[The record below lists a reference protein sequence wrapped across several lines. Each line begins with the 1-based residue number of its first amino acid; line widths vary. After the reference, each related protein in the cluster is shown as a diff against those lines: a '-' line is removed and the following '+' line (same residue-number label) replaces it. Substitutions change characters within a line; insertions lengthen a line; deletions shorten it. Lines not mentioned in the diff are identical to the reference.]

1 MNIKGYKKIYAIIGL
16 VLYLCTYGSLVV
28 SAQTLPD
35 YTVLAPLPGTT
46 KDCNQNDPNANCTTN
61 FKTYLEGM
69 FKLLIGV
76 SAILAFVMLVYAGF
90 LYTTSE
96 GMGQTTNARSKI
108 EDAIWGLILV
118 IGAYAIL
125 NTINPKILEFNL
137 SIKRPEIQTP
147 STGTGAERLSPDQV
161 KKEKRVLDWL
171 SATPNPIDINKGA
184 CIDRLVNCTNVVGL
198 PQQTLTML
206 KDLKNG
212 CTDTNTFGGCQV
224 MITGGTESF
233 PHVSHGPGV
242 NAVDIAPNPTLNTY
256 LGVTNPPKDKKTPQ
270 EKKIGLN
277 TYIFTFEPKGIGN
290 STEDH
295 WHVIPKP

>member
-137 SIKRPEIQTP
+137 SIKRPEIEEVSPGDTP
-147 STGTGAERLSPDQV
+147 VKYGNGKVLPGYKLNEAQVTENGQISSILKNAQVFVNAGPCTDGGTSG
-161 KKEKRVLDWL
+161 
-171 SATPNPIDINKGA
+171 
-184 CIDRLVNCTNVVGL
+184 CTNLVGL
-198 PQQTLTML
+198 PNIAIDGL
-206 KDLKNG
+206 KQLYQDCNK
-212 CTDTNTFGGCQV
+212 CYVQV
-224 MITGGTESF
+224 TGGTEGG
-233 PHVSHGPGV
+233 HVEHGPNIPV
-242 NAVDIAPNPTLNTY
+242 VDLNNSSS
-256 LGVTNPPKDKKTPQ
+256 LQSFLVGDKTPTNWQ
-270 EKKIGLN
+270 SVPKIINGQKV
-277 TYIFTFEPKGIGN
+277 IFRYETTGSGP
-290 STEDH
+290 H
-295 WHVIPKP
+295 WHVVF